1 MMLKQRNHRTMTDMV
16 LERVMRGL
24 VLQNLG
30 LSNHPRIM
38 RCIVSKSQMQM
49 IHILAPLVMMS
60 DRKRIMVHIDVTE
73 VSPEVVEE
81 VGMAI
86 MVLANE
92 CNLFQREST
101 WLAVKRKTSK
111 YVAVINN
118 LSYMIGMYTLWND
131 NLLMILLVFN
141 WVWDSA
147 TIYDSNSIHD
157 LMKYTTKHET

>member
-1 MMLKQRNHRTMTDMV
+1 
-16 LERVMRGL
+16 
-24 VLQNLG
+24 
-30 LSNHPRIM
+30 
-38 RCIVSKSQMQM
+38 
-49 IHILAPLVMMS
+49 MMS

-101 WLAVKRKTSK
+101 WLVVKRKTSK

-118 LSYMIGMYTLWND
+118 LSYMIGMYTICGMTICLCIWVEMKPFNG
-131 NLLMILLVFN
+131 LHRILLVFN

-147 TIYDSNSIHD
+147 TIYDSNSID
-157 LMKYTTKHET
+157 DVMKYTTKHETL